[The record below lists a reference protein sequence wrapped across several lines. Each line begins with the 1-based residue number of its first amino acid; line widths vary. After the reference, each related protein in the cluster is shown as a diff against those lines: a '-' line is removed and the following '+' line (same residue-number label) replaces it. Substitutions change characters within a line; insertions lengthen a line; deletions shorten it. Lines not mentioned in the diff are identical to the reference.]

1 MAISMSTARTYTMSV
16 VILRMNPT
24 IQLCS
29 SSCQEICMMD
39 DMPKKTDSKERMIA
53 AARRLFREHGYLGTA
68 LSDVVTE
75 SAAPRGSIYFHFPG
89 GKEELASEVTLLHA
103 SDRIAD
109 INRAAATT
117 TTAAQLIEVFM
128 GRERDD
134 LVSSN
139 YREGCAVAPIVIEST
154 PASDVLSDAARRAF
168 QDLITTLAARFTEK
182 GLPHKR
188 AVQLA
193 TNVWTSVE
201 GALILSRVLHSPEPF
216 DLAIAQLAATA
227 GSEATAVTHRTR
239 KGT

>member
-1 MAISMSTARTYTMSV
+1 
-16 VILRMNPT
+16 
-24 IQLCS
+24 
-29 SSCQEICMMD
+29 MMG
-39 DMPKKTDSKERMIA
+39 DMPKRTDSKERMVA

-103 SDRIAD
+103 SVRIAD

-134 LVSSN
+134 LVASN

-154 PASDVLSDAARRAF
+154 PASDVLSDVARRAF
-168 QDLITTLAARFTEK
+168 QDLITTLAARLTEK
-182 GLPHKR
+182 GVPHER
-188 AVQLA
+188 ALQLA

-201 GALILSRVLHSPEPF
+201 GALMLSRALRSPEPF
-216 DLAIAQLAATA
+216 DAAISLLTATA
-227 GSEATAVTHRTR
+227 DADADAAR
-239 KGT
+239 

>member
-1 MAISMSTARTYTMSV
+1 MMS
-16 VILRMNPT
+16 
-24 IQLCS
+24 
-29 SSCQEICMMD
+29 

-53 AARRLFREHGYLGTA
+53 AAHRLFREHGYLGTA

-89 GKEELASEVTLLHA
+89 GKEELATEVTLLHA
-103 SDRIAD
+103 SHRMAD

-117 TTAAQLIEVFM
+117 RTAAELIAAFI

-154 PASDVLSDAARRAF
+154 PDSDQLSDATRRAF
-168 QDLITTLAARFTEK
+168 QDLITTLAARLTEK
-182 GLPHKR
+182 GLTHDK

-201 GALILSRVLHSPEPF
+201 GALILSRALRSPGPF
-216 DLAIAQLAATA
+216 DMAIAQLAATA
-227 GSEATAVTHRTR
+227 EADASVP
-239 KGT
+239 